1 MISIKTLPINAWQ
14 KRFAYL
20 PVTFTEQLD
29 QTNVKQTKIWF
40 DHYWQRV
47 SINKSDRSLKT
58 TVLTETDY
66 KRLWVMET
74 LPHVVARSTLVNDLP
89 KDVIELSQNFV
100 DYTDGKIDG
109 REEFAG
115 IYPILEKMNT
125 IYGKYLDS
133 GLIGEEVIVRDSG
146 QDYKEFEYSQLM
158 NVMESVELPNEFE
171 RAEVL
176 DALLS
181 TRYFKEGNYKHK
193 VDYLRS
199 LNNDGCLNFVVV
211 RRTQERTVEILNRK
225 NKTVELSI
233 SLVKAQ

>member
-14 KRFAYL
+14 KRFALL
-20 PVTFTEQLD
+20 PVTFTEQID
-29 QTNVKQTKIWF
+29 QTSVKQTKIWF

-58 TVLTETDY
+58 TIMTESDY
-66 KRLWVMET
+66 KRLWIMET
-74 LPHVVARSTLVNDLP
+74 MPHVVARSPLVNDID
-89 KDVIELSQNFV
+89 KDLSVLCQNFI
-100 DYTDGKIDG
+100 DYTDGKTDG
-109 REEFAG
+109 REEFTG
-115 IYPILEKMNT
+115 IYPILESMNIFCT
-125 IYGKYLDS
+125 KYLET
-133 GLIGEEVIVRDSG
+133 GKIGEEVLISESG
-146 QDYKEFEYSQLM
+146 QDYKAFEYAQLM
-158 NVMESVELPNEFE
+158 RVMESVELPNEFE

-176 DALLS
+176 DALLA

-233 SLVKAQ
+233 PLTKDQ